1 MKNKEIPS
9 ELLLIWAKN
18 SINSLKS
25 NNEPIML
32 TLSNTFMDNL
42 VIVNS
47 AAMNIGMHVSF
58 QIRVFT
64 FFWTYAQEW
73 DCWII

>member
-1 MKNKEIPS
+1 MALVEKSSVQEYVIMLKNKEIPS

-32 TLSNTFMDNL
+32 TLL
-42 VIVNS
+42 
-47 AAMNIGMHVSF
+47 
-58 QIRVFT
+58 
-64 FFWTYAQEW
+64 
-73 DCWII
+73 WIT